1 MSDGSTSFFQKETV
15 QVIAQSLGINKLK
28 DDIAQTLALDVEYRI
43 REIIQDAS
51 KFMRHSKRKL
61 LTTDDVNHA
70 LSMKNIEPLYGF
82 RGQSSQPSRFRRVK
96 QTKDL
101 YFLEDVELDL
111 KDCLEKPLPK
121 VPIGPS
127 IFTHWL
133 AIQGIQPKIPQ
144 NPSIEDTESDR
155 KKPKEKDQSKKVST
169 SQDPNVEFKP
179 LVKHVL
185 SEELQMYYE
194 KVTDAIK
201 DLSNQKRDLR
211 KAAIES
217 LANDPGINQLI
228 PYFTQFI
235 ASEVTN
241 NLRNL
246 TLLYRLMEMTKA
258 LLVNPNIHIELYLH
272 QLMPS
277 ILTCIVGKTLCE
289 NPNDNHWSLRDF
301 SANIIAYIC
310 RKFGS
315 SYHTLQ
321 PRITKTLL
329 HAFLDPKR
337 SRTTHY
343 GAIVGI
349 TALGSHVTQLLFLEP
364 PKNSNLKIFC
374 NLLLPELV
382 SPDMHTR
389 HNAFMCFK
397 ALLTAAG
404 TFFTQLSRFFK
415 LEQQERAREYASS
428 VTSFEEEEE
437 ENTNQTKKKE
447 QRNIHKSEEALKI
460 EKLTR
465 EMRERMNSSSIP
477 EDVAERYSE
486 LYDLFG
492 ESVFSFIDYDIY
504 KTSENVDSFSIRNL
518 IM

>member
-1 MSDGSTSFFQKETV
+1 M
-15 QVIAQSLGINKLK
+15 
-28 DDIAQTLALDVEYRI
+28 
-43 REIIQDAS
+43 
-51 KFMRHSKRKL
+51 
-61 LTTDDVNHA
+61 
-70 LSMKNIEPLYGF
+70 
-82 RGQSSQPSRFRRVK
+82 
-96 QTKDL
+96 
-101 YFLEDVELDL
+101 ELDL

-258 LLVNPNIHIELYLH
+258 LLVNPNIHIELYVSYNSLKGFYDLH
-272 QLMPS
+272 MTKAPS
-277 ILTCIVGKTLCE
+277 IDAINTNL
-289 NPNDNHWSLRDF
+289 H
-301 SANIIAYIC
+301 C
-310 RKFGS
+310 RKNP
-315 SYHTLQ
+315 L
-321 PRITKTLL
+321 
-329 HAFLDPKR
+329 
-337 SRTTHY
+337 
-343 GAIVGI
+343 
-349 TALGSHVTQLLFLEP
+349 
-364 PKNSNLKIFC
+364 
-374 NLLLPELV
+374 
-382 SPDMHTR
+382 
-389 HNAFMCFK
+389 
-397 ALLTAAG
+397 
-404 TFFTQLSRFFK
+404 
-415 LEQQERAREYASS
+415 
-428 VTSFEEEEE
+428 
-437 ENTNQTKKKE
+437 
-447 QRNIHKSEEALKI
+447 
-460 EKLTR
+460 
-465 EMRERMNSSSIP
+465 
-477 EDVAERYSE
+477 
-486 LYDLFG
+486 
-492 ESVFSFIDYDIY
+492 
-504 KTSENVDSFSIRNL
+504 
-518 IM
+518 